1 MKTDKDI
8 MDSRQPLS
16 EDVYHQRPRAHWVE
30 CLHPPWGVEQEGCR
44 QSPGEQLVVQMV
56 EVAQEAFLSTAG

>member
-8 MDSRQPLS
+8 MDSRQPLWG
-16 EDVYHQRPRAHWVE
+16 DACHQPPRAHWVE
-30 CLHPPWGVEQEGCR
+30 CLHPPWGVGQEGCR